1 VGVRECIDNV
11 LQGYSGE
18 MKKPLSGNPM
28 AAFIRTEFPNT
39 LKGLSDD
46 PDRYIFE
53 GSAGKGQW
61 TRSPWAA
68 VFDILITESAQSGYY
83 PVYLFRED
91 FSGVYLSLNQGV
103 TEIRG
108 KYQSKA
114 KDALRTRAADFRA
127 QLGGLAA
134 GFPSVEIDLRPSSAS
149 NLSSFYEAGNI
160 CAKFYDREDL
170 SPEVQLAADFRDMLR
185 CYETLSYNE
194 TVPIGTTSVE
204 EDEEE
209 HVEDLRKLKQHKRVE
224 RNSRL
229 ARAAKRVHG
238 YHCQVCGFNFEK
250 VYGEIGKEFIEAHH
264 LIPIAQLKGKKLKL
278 DPRSDFAVLC
288 SNCHRMIHRFPYPD
302 DLSAFKRT
310 HLKN

>member
-1 VGVRECIDNV
+1 
-11 LQGYSGE
+11 
-18 MKKPLSGNPM
+18 M
-28 AAFIRTEFPNT
+28 AAFIRTEFPDT

-46 PDRYIFE
+46 PDRYIFK
-53 GSAGKGQW
+53 GSPGNGRW

-68 VFDILITESAQSGYY
+68 VFDILITESARSGYY

-134 GFPSVEIDLRPSSAS
+134 GFPLAEVDLRPSSAS

-160 CAKFYDREDL
+160 CATFYDQGDL
-170 SPEVQLAADFRDMLR
+170 PPEGRMAADFRDMLR

-204 EDEEE
+204 EDEEGL
-209 HVEDLRKLKQHKRVE
+209 VEDLRKLKQHKRVE

-238 YHCQVCGFNFEK
+238 YHCQVCGFNFKK

-264 LIPIAQLKGKKLKL
+264 LIPISQLKGKKLKL
-278 DPRSDFAVLC
+278 DPHSDFAVLC
-288 SNCHRMIHRFPYPD
+288 SNCHRMIHKFAHPH
-302 DLSAFKRT
+302 DLSAFKKK